1 MTPVIAADGAS
12 PIIWR
17 VACDIA
23 GLIGCGFGP
32 ATAALRV
39 QSGADVLVLGDLT
52 PDRMDQALQ
61 AGFRFGVEASVTPYW
76 LARVLQFLAKPRAL
90 MAWCFTADSY
100 RAFSLNQILLKQLP
114 EAHAMTSARC
124 LDLDLLL
131 TESIANTIDHGA
143 PPPGVP
149 VTPSFGLFISAHD
162 EGLELAVV
170 QAGDGP
176 DDPDGLL
183 GRMQGGVPA
192 LDGESG
198 RGLFLI
204 AEMARFAWFEEEGR
218 CLRFVVAR
226 Q

>member
-1 MTPVIAADGAS
+1 MKPVLAADGAP

-17 VACDIA
+17 IACDIA
-23 GLIGCGFGP
+23 GLIGCGLGP
-32 ATAALRV
+32 SSSALRAP
-39 QSGADVLVLGDLT
+39 GCGDVLVLGDVT
-52 PDRMDQALQ
+52 PDRLEQALR
-61 AGFRFGVEASVTPYW
+61 AGFRFGVEASVAPYW
-76 LARVLQFLAKPRAL
+76 LARVLQFLSRPRAV
-90 MAWCFTADSY
+90 MAWCLSADSY

-114 EAHAMTSARC
+114 EAHALTSARRS
-124 LDLDLLL
+124 DLDLLL

-143 PPPGVP
+143 PPSELA
-149 VTPSFGLFISAHD
+149 VTPGFGLFISAHD

-176 DDPDGLL
+176 ADPDGLL
-183 GRMQGGVPA
+183 GRMHGGVPA
-192 LDGESG
+192 LEGESG

>member
-1 MTPVIAADGAS
+1 MKPVLAADGAP

-17 VACDIA
+17 IACDIA
-23 GLIGCGFGP
+23 GLIGCGLGP
-32 ATAALRV
+32 SSSALRAT
-39 QSGADVLVLGDLT
+39 GCGDVLVLGDVT
-52 PDRMDQALQ
+52 PDRLEQALR
-61 AGFRFGVEASVTPYW
+61 AGFRFGVEASVAPYW
-76 LARVLQFLAKPRAL
+76 LARVLQFLSRPRAV
-90 MAWCFTADSY
+90 MAWCLSADSY

-114 EAHAMTSARC
+114 EAHALTSARRS
-124 LDLDLLL
+124 DLDLLL

-143 PPPGVP
+143 PPSELA
-149 VTPSFGLFISAHD
+149 VTPGFGLFISAHD

-176 DDPDGLL
+176 ADPDGLL
-183 GRMQGGVPA
+183 GRMHGGVPA
-192 LDGESG
+192 LEGESG

>member
-1 MTPVIAADGAS
+1 MKPVIAADGAP

-17 VACDIA
+17 IACDIA

-32 ATAALRV
+32 AASALRV
-39 QSGADVLVLGDLT
+39 PNGGDVLVLGDVT
-52 PDRMDQALQ
+52 PDRMDLALQ
-61 AGFRFGVEASVTPYW
+61 AGFRFGVEASVAPYW

-90 MAWCFTADSY
+90 MAWCLSAESY
-100 RAFSLNQILLKQLP
+100 RAFSLNQVLLKRLP
-114 EAHAMTSARC
+114 EAHALTSDRR

-143 PPPGVP
+143 PPPGVAL
-149 VTPSFGLFISAHD
+149 TPGFGLFISAHD

-176 DDPDGLL
+176 ADPDGLL
-183 GRMQGGVPA
+183 GRMHGGVPA